1 MKGELKRKG
10 EVINIKL
17 RIFVISI
24 SNYDDIKKTWE
35 NGRFSLPNPIYSF
48 RKMKNISRKFLKK
61 QVWLKMTEFFGCV
74 RNSSLAFACSLFG
87 SANKQVC
94 DSFRSLKS
102 LRASHSG
109 DHVLVAPAEV
119 SRREA
124 CMTAGVLV

>member
-61 QVWLKMTEFFGCV
+61 LVWLKMTVIFGCV
-74 RNSSLAFACSLFG
+74 RNSSQSSL
-87 SANKQVC
+87 
-94 DSFRSLKS
+94 LT
-102 LRASHSG
+102 LR
-109 DHVLVAPAEV
+109 V
-119 SRREA
+119 
-124 CMTAGVLV
+124 T